1 MAQARVK
8 KTGAVIDVIP
18 KSKDGILHMY
28 DTKGDTF
35 YTWDDLEPVKIKTG
49 MIPVSVV
56 AAKIEVTPTI
66 NATITSRTKLDSEK

>member
-18 KSKDGILHMY
+18 KSKNGVLHMY
-28 DTKGDTF
+28 DIQADTF
-35 YTWDDLEPVKIKTG
+35 YTWDDLEPIVFKTG

-56 AAKIEVTPTI
+56 DTKIEVTPTI
-66 NATITSRTKLDSEK
+66 TGMITTKTKDDL